1 MISDV
6 VNEIECKIYK
16 EIDLLYEL
24 YHFKGIKWYGYCNCC
39 SYTLLI
45 HQGIH
50 MRYYNTITFLESI
63 PPFLIAILC
72 LFAPNLAAQDGSF
85 DVRFKVKSFDCPNN
99 KVVIQVQV
107 KTPDFDHAFLMGDA
121 NFRFD
126 YDPRI
131 INNPQIVTQD
141 NFSNQEPA
149 LDDNYGTQNLN
160 GSSVN
165 ATLGT
170 VSLNVVYSGSNSD
183 AYLVYD
189 EWSDVAGLSFDII
202 NPSACLA
209 LLWHNDVNF
218 PVTGMN
224 EIILKPGGEYDQF
237 PVPSNGVFDNL
248 NICLPQLCNSIV
260 AVDDINTTL
269 KNAAVSG
276 SMATNDNSTN
286 GSKIYSILSPFT
298 NGVVNFTAS
307 GNYTY
312 TPNPDFLGFDAVT
325 YRVCNT
331 LGQCDIARLVVSI
344 TDLPLAGVNNI
355 PVALNDVAVTYQDE
369 PIVGNVLNNDFDA
382 DGDFLAVSETIVK
395 EASNGIL
402 YLDADGAFA
411 YIPNPG
417 FVGRDTAIYSVCD
430 AGNPV
435 ACTQAMMVFIVTED
449 KNGSATNPPF
459 ANDDAFVTYM
469 ETPVP
474 GYLTL
479 NDFKDLN
486 NDVIPTQITPVVAP
500 AHGQVT
506 IGEDGSFTYTPAAG
520 FHGADQFSYV
530 ICYNRTPNL
539 CDTATVYLM
548 VYPEPNLAPLVT
560 EIHQTT
566 VQLEPLSFCL
576 DIIDP
581 NMRDTH
587 TATVCGVQQGR
598 AVVSVDNDSHR
609 VCGTYT
615 SNADFLGKDTVCI
628 IVCDNGIPSKC
639 DTVRIVFTIRASN
652 LAPLAVNDINV
663 TLSGAVTTGNV
674 LINDSDPNHQM
685 LTVEPTPIILPTHGN
700 IIFNATGGYAYTPDS
715 NFEGTETIAYQVCDN
730 GSPSLCDTAL
740 LVIEVRSLANAGD
753 QKPVTNDDNLTI
765 YNDAAV
771 TVHISANDF
780 EPSYGTLNTATLIG
794 SPIGGTAVVN
804 SDGTI
809 TFTTTSGFVGEASV
823 LYQIC
828 NSNIPSLCDTA
839 RVTFQVLAALPVG
852 NNKAPIAIDDVAKT
866 YRNTAVQITVAT
878 NDIGQGL
885 SYALIYTTVRGA
897 LTMNPNGTFIYTPEN
912 EYIGSDNFTY
922 QVCDNSTPNKCD
934 TAVGHIVV
942 LNLPCITL
950 DIKVLLEG
958 AYQFSTGK
966 MKTTLNRRGLL
977 PGQTPVGS
985 FAIATPAGQP
995 FNQSPWNYAGTESV
1009 TNYAPTVVDWVLV
1022 SVRTDTVSANST
1034 IFKTAGLL
1042 HEDGRVELL
1051 DACFSV
1057 ANNRP
1062 LYVMVEHR
1070 NHLGVMSPAAIP
1082 LSNHKLTVD
1091 FTTAN
1096 SFTLNNPPSFGQ
1108 KLMGGKW
1115 FMFAGDGSKS
1125 SRLTNFDINFTD
1137 SQLWKSENGIFDRYR
1152 NSDFNLDADLNFQ
1165 DQILW
1170 KNNNGKYSGIPH

>member
-1 MISDV
+1 
-6 VNEIECKIYK
+6 
-16 EIDLLYEL
+16 
-24 YHFKGIKWYGYCNCC
+24 
-39 SYTLLI
+39 
-45 HQGIH
+45 
-50 MRYYNTITFLESI
+50 MRYYNTITFLE
-63 PPFLIAILC
+63 FIATFFCVVLC
-72 LFAPNLAAQDGSF
+72 FFTPNLAAQNGSF
-85 DVRFKVKSFDCPNN
+85 DVRFKVKSFDCPNS

-149 LDDNYGTQNLN
+149 LDDNYGAQNLN

-170 VSLNVVYSGSNSD
+170 VSLNVVYSGGNSD

-189 EWSDVAGLSFDII
+189 AWSDVASLSFDII
-202 NPSACLA
+202 NPSACLD
-209 LLWHNDVNF
+209 LLWHDDVNF

-224 EIILKPGGEYDQF
+224 EIILKPGGEYEQF
-237 PVPSNGVFDNL
+237 PVPANGVFDNL
-248 NICLPQLCNSIV
+248 NICLPQLCNSII
-260 AVDDINTTL
+260 AVDDINATL

-276 SMATNDNSTN
+276 SVAINDNSTN
-286 GSKIYSILSPFT
+286 GSKIYSILATST
-298 NGVVNFTAS
+298 HGVANFTAN
-307 GNYTY
+307 GDYTY
-312 TPNPDFLGFDAVT
+312 TPNSNFLGFDAVT

-331 LGQCDIARLVVSI
+331 LGQCDTARLVVSI
-344 TDLPLAGVNNI
+344 TDLPFAGVNNA
-355 PVALNDVAVTYQDE
+355 PVALNDVAITYQDE

-382 DGDFLAVSETIVK
+382 DGDFLVVSEVFVR

-435 ACTQAMMVFIVTED
+435 ACTEAMMVFIVTED
-449 KNGSATNPPF
+449 KNGSAVNPPF
-459 ANDDAFVTYM
+459 ANDDAFVTQM
-469 ETPVP
+469 EISVA

-479 NDFKDLN
+479 NDFKDLD
-486 NDVIPTQITPVVAP
+486 NDVIPTLTTPVAAP
-500 AHGQVT
+500 AHGEV
-506 IGEDGSFTYTPAAG
+506 IIDDDGSFTYTPIAG
-520 FHGADQFSYV
+520 FYGADQFSYV
-530 ICYNRTPNL
+530 ICNNRTPNL

-548 VYPEPNLAPLVT
+548 VYPELNVEPLVT
-560 EIHQTT
+560 EIPQTT
-566 VQLEPLSFCL
+566 VQLEPIRFCF
-576 DIIDP
+576 DITDP
-581 NMRDTH
+581 NMRDIH

-598 AVVSVDNDSHR
+598 AVVAVDNISHQ
-609 VCGTYT
+609 VCVTYT
-615 SNADFLGKDTVCI
+615 PNTDFFGRDTVCI
-628 IVCDNGIPSKC
+628 IVCDNGIPTKC
-639 DTVRIVFTIRASN
+639 DTIQIIVNIRASN

-663 TLSGAVTTGNV
+663 TLSSIATIGNV
-674 LINDSDPNHQM
+674 LINDSDSNPQQ
-685 LTVEPTPIILPTHGN
+685 LRIATTPVSPPIHGN
-700 IIFNATGGYAYTPDS
+700 IIFNANGGYTYTS
-715 NFEGTETIAYQVCDN
+715 HNNFEGTETIAYQVCDN
-730 GSPSLCDTAL
+730 GNPSLCDTAL

-753 QKPVTNDDNLTI
+753 QKPVINDDNLTI

-780 EPSYGTLNTATLIG
+780 EPAYGTLNAASLIG
-794 SPIGGTAVVN
+794 SSIGGVAILN
-804 SDGTI
+804 SDGTL
-809 TFTTTSGFVGEASV
+809 TFTPMTGFVGEGV
-823 LYQIC
+823 VQYQRC
-828 NSNIPSLCDTA
+828 NNNSPFLCDTA
-839 RVTFQVLAALPVG
+839 RVSFQVLAALTLG
-852 NNKAPIAIDDVAKT
+852 TNKAPVALDDVAKT
-866 YRNTAVQITVAT
+866 YKNVAVQSTVGT
-878 NDIGQGL
+878 NDMGQGL
-885 SYALIYTTVRGA
+885 SYAIINTTLHGSLA
-897 LTMNPNGTFIYTPEN
+897 FNSTGTYSYTPEI
-912 EYIGSDNFTY
+912 EHIGADYFTY
-922 QVCDNSTPNKCD
+922 QVCDNSFPNKCD
-934 TAVGHIVV
+934 TAVGHIIV

-950 DIKVLLEG
+950 DIRVLLEG
-958 AYQFSTGK
+958 PYQFSTGK

-985 FAIATPAGQP
+985 FAVATPAGQP
-995 FNQSPWNYAGTESV
+995 FNQAPWNHAGTESV

-1022 SVRTDTVSANST
+1022 SVRTDTVSPNST
-1034 IFKTAGLL
+1034 LFKAAGLL

-1051 DACFSV
+1051 NACFSV

-1062 LYVMVEHR
+1062 LYVVVEHR
-1070 NHLGVMSPAAIP
+1070 NHLGVMSPAAIA
-1082 LSNHKLTVD
+1082 LTNNRLTVD

-1108 KLMGGKW
+1108 KIMGGKW